1 MKAKA
6 LVFLVLAG
14 YVGVT
19 LASQTSTDH
28 ESPDQPPIKTYAYGM
43 KLDIAR
49 VISIKTDNPT
59 CTVGPAW
66 MTYEDSVG
74 DRHVLEYRRMGD
86 GC

>member
-1 MKAKA
+1 MKAFM
-6 LVFLVLAG
+6 FLALAG
-14 YVGVT
+14 SASMA
-19 LASQTSTDH
+19 LANQPTNSDD
-28 ESPDQPPIKTYAYGM
+28 SPDQPSIKTYVYGM

-66 MTYEDSVG
+66 MTFEDSHG
-74 DRHVLEYRRMGD
+74 ERHILEYRRMGD

>member
-1 MKAKA
+1 MKAFM
-6 LVFLVLAG
+6 FLALAG
-14 YVGVT
+14 SASMA
-19 LASQTSTDH
+19 LANQPTTSSD
-28 ESPDQPPIKTYAYGM
+28 SPDQPPIKTYVYGM

-66 MTYEDSVG
+66 MTFEDSRG
-74 DRHVLEYRRMGD
+74 ERHILEYRRMGD